1 VGTKSLNR
9 LGKPRIMAMDI
20 TLATFDHAPETALRG
35 VRFNN
40 TWVPSETYADSRRGT
55 LTGQYPQ
62 RQATTRIS
70 EIFAGVGYE
79 VREDTQPA
87 GSDVF
92 RLLEQPSLEELNDVN
107 GVIAVCSL
115 LGGNSPMSVL
125 WPGVAES
132 GENNELV
139 SPIDLAPTLAAI
151 AGLDVRP
158 NAQLS
163 FDGLN
168 LVPVLRHGA
177 SGHAALFFDNGV
189 RMIDASLIDDTATPP
204 HERARLQDEWET
216 WNKFITLGPLQ

>member
-1 VGTKSLNR
+1 
-9 LGKPRIMAMDI
+9 M
-20 TLATFDHAPETALRG
+20 
-35 VRFNN
+35 
-40 TWVPSETYADSRRGT
+40 
-55 LTGQYPQ
+55 
-62 RQATTRIS
+62 
-70 EIFAGVGYE
+70 
-79 VREDTQPA
+79 REDTQPA

-189 RMIDASLIDDTATPP
+189 RMIDASLIDGTATPP
-204 HERARLQDEWET
+204 HERARPQDEWET